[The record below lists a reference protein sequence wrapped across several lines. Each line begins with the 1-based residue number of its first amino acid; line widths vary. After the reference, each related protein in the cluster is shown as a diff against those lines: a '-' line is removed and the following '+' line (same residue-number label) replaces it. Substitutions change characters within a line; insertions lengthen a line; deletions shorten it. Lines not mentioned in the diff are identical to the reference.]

1 MLAFT
6 SAGGALST
14 CIKLYRAASQRET
27 REGATFCSSLIE
39 ILGLMQNRPNLAIA
53 VSLHR
58 NSHTHS
64 QPTSLVGN
72 TTKVKL
78 ARSPVPGTWEIP
90 SLEPSGGGG
99 GT

>member
-1 MLAFT
+1 
-6 SAGGALST
+6 
-14 CIKLYRAASQRET
+14 
-27 REGATFCSSLIE
+27 
-39 ILGLMQNRPNLAIA
+39 MQNRTNLAIA

-99 GT
+99 EHVSTNGKLVVWGPVLWDSRDTPE